1 MFQLPFQPKTTSIT
15 LHAVECCAFK
25 CSEAGRETKQRQIR
39 PQSWHTRYDAPR
51 ADSVNYFVS
60 GKGDMEAYDPEC
72 LFADP
77 FAGFNGVDRF
87 KQNVSNLGG
96 LMYALPIRHLEK
108 INV

>member
-1 MFQLPFQPKTTSIT
+1 MKKAKL
-15 LHAVECCAFK
+15 C
-25 CSEAGRETKQRQIR
+25 
-39 PQSWHTRYDAPR
+39 

-77 FAGFNGVDRF
+77 FAGFNGVQRF

-96 LMYALPIRHLEK
+96 LM
-108 INV
+108 

>member
-1 MFQLPFQPKTTSIT
+1 MRKLAENVMSTI
-15 LHAVECCAFK
+15 AC
-25 CSEAGRETKQRQIR
+25 
-39 PQSWHTRYDAPR
+39 

-60 GKGDMEAYDPEC
+60 GKGDMEAYDPQC

-96 LMYALPIRHLEK
+96 LMYAFPTLWTDWGGL
-108 INV
+108 

>member
-1 MFQLPFQPKTTSIT
+1 MYICTTLTSN
-15 LHAVECCAFK
+15 CF
-25 CSEAGRETKQRQIR
+25 
-39 PQSWHTRYDAPR
+39 P
-51 ADSVNYFVS
+51 ADSVNYFVT

-96 LMYALPIRHLEK
+96 LMYAPLTGLILYSP
-108 INV
+108 

>member
-1 MFQLPFQPKTTSIT
+1 MSRKEVVQSIKDDCESSAHNDTLLEVQNILPSCISAMCSTCLTSPIWE
-15 LHAVECCAFK
+15 HPF
-25 CSEAGRETKQRQIR
+25 
-39 PQSWHTRYDAPR
+39 

-77 FAGFNGVDRF
+77 FAGFNGVQRF

-96 LMYALPIRHLEK
+96 LM
-108 INV
+108 

>member
-1 MFQLPFQPKTTSIT
+1 MIVSSLLINDPAQGNT
-15 LHAVECCAFK
+15 LSQYYVSAKHSLEQ
-25 CSEAGRETKQRQIR
+25 SQQIFLH
-39 PQSWHTRYDAPR
+39 WKA

-77 FAGFNGVDRF
+77 FAGFNGVQRF

-96 LMYALPIRHLEK
+96 LM
-108 INV
+108 

>member
-1 MFQLPFQPKTTSIT
+1 MSQHSFL
-15 LHAVECCAFK
+15 LV
-25 CSEAGRETKQRQIR
+25 
-39 PQSWHTRYDAPR
+39 
-51 ADSVNYFVS
+51 ADDVNYFVS

-96 LMYALPIRHLEK
+96 LMSVFPASTFPAPSK
-108 INV
+108 DPF